1 MEEPE
6 VEYRLSSLETVLAEF
21 IMQTNRSLHRLE
33 RSHERTE
40 EFIRQNDQR
49 REQERL
55 AREAKAEAERLTREA
70 KAEEER
76 LAREA
81 KAEAERLAREAKA
94 EAERLTRE
102 AVYAA
107 AREQEKQEQQARE
120 ARLEEERLTREAAYA
135 AAREQEKQ
143 EQQAREATYAA
154 MIRDMNKK
162 WGEISEKLGTFAEDI
177 AYPNTKRIANE
188 QFGYT
193 TEPDFEGQRV
203 RRTNALDRSKSFEF
217 DGLLAYSD
225 AVFLVESKFSVRMKY
240 LEGIPRLI
248 ENFRLVFPEFNDR
261 KIIPVFT
268 SMSIQPDQVKYLTS
282 IGVYAMALGDRNME
296 LLNFAELSQK
306 NQ

>member
-40 EFIRQNDQR
+40 EFIRQNDER

-55 AREAKAEAERLTREA
+55 ARETKAEEQRLAREA
-70 KAEEER
+70 RLEEER

-81 KAEAERLAREAKA
+81 KAEAERMA
-94 EAERLTRE
+94 
-102 AVYAA
+102 
-107 AREQEKQEQQARE
+107 
-120 ARLEEERLTREAAYA
+120 REAAYA

-143 EQQAREATYAA
+143 EQQARDARNDA

-296 LLNFAELSQK
+296 LLNFAELSRK